1 VCNTVTILLK
11 RYSWY
16 FQRRQ
21 QGPDGE
27 EGGATKRDK
36 DGLKTEHKALED
48 GLMAAM
54 TDLPPKKEPQSYLQ
68 PSISWTYGQVHF
80 LDNLNTADKLVVRN
94 YLSSLNGLAVH
105 TGH

>member
-1 VCNTVTILLK
+1 M
-11 RYSWY
+11 
-16 FQRRQ
+16 
-21 QGPDGE
+21 D
-27 EGGATKRDK
+27 
-36 DGLKTEHKALED
+36 KALED